1 MRVTRL
7 ALVVILL
14 CSSPAFA
21 QTPLARPKLVVG
33 LVVDQLRWD
42 YTYRF
47 YDRLPAKGGFR
58 RLLDRGFRC
67 ENTLIPYAP
76 TVTAC
81 GHSTAYTGSVP
92 AITGITGNAWW
103 DRKQARSVYCTEDKT
118 VQGVGST
125 GSAGQQSPR
134 NMFTTTICDELRLAT
149 NFRSKVVGVALKDR
163 GGILPAGHS
172 ANAAYWYDNGN
183 GRWIS
188 STYYMNELPG
198 WVNAFN
204 QQNLPDSFYRAGWST
219 LYPLSSY
226 VQSTPDTQA
235 YEAQP
240 FGKGFPFNLS
250 GFIGK
255 DYGKLATTPMGNTL
269 TAEFAKAAVRGE
281 QLGADAITDFLAVSF
296 SSTDYIGHSFG
307 PNSVEA
313 EDAFLRLDRDLGDFF
328 AFLDRQVGAGQYLV
342 FLTADHGV
350 AQIPEFM
357 TGHKLPAGRVMTG
370 ALEDELNKA
379 LKEKFGPAKLVLS
392 DYNYQLHLNHRVI
405 DSAGISLPALEA
417 FIIRFLERE
426 PGIDRA
432 FPLRELNTTP
442 LAGRIREMLNNGWH
456 PDRSGD
462 IQVIF
467 KPHYIDAYSKTGTT
481 HGLWNPY
488 DAHIPL
494 LWFGWGITPGS
505 SQREIS
511 MSDIAP
517 TLAALLNI
525 QSPSGNVGKV
535 ITELVK

>member
-1 MRVTRL
+1 MRVTCL
-7 ALVVILL
+7 ALVVLFW
-14 CSSPAFA
+14 CSSPAFS
-21 QTPLARPKLVVG
+21 QTPPARPKLVVG

-42 YTYRF
+42 YSYRF
-47 YDRLPAKGGFR
+47 YDRLPARGGFR
-58 RLLDRGFRC
+58 RLLDKGFRC

-103 DRKQARSVYCTEDKT
+103 DRKQGRSVYCTEDKT
-118 VQGVGST
+118 VKGVGST

-198 WVNAFN
+198 WVNVFN
-204 QQNLPDSFYRAGWST
+204 QQGLPDSFYRAGWST
-219 LYPLSSY
+219 LYPASSY
-226 VQSTPDTQA
+226 IQSTADNQT

-240 FGKGFPFNLS
+240 VGKGFPFDLS
-250 GFIGK
+250 EFIGK
-255 DYGKLATTPMGNTL
+255 DYSKLATTPMGNTL

-313 EDAFLRLDRDLGDFF
+313 EDAFLRLDRDLGEFF

-357 TGHKLPAGRVMTG
+357 TGHKLPAGRIMTG
-370 ALEDELNKA
+370 TLIDQLNKA
-379 LKEKFGPAKLVLS
+379 LQEKFGPAKLVLS
-392 DYNYQLHLNHRVI
+392 DYNYQLHLNHRAI
-405 DSAGISLPALEA
+405 DSAGISLAALED

-456 PDRSGD
+456 HDRSGD
-462 IQVIF
+462 IQLIF
-467 KPHYIDAYSKTGTT
+467 KPHYIDAYSNTGTT

-494 LWFGWGITPGS
+494 LWFGWGISPGS

-517 TLAALLNI
+517 TLAALLKI
-525 QSPSGNVGKV
+525 QSPSGTVGRV
-535 ITELVK
+535 ITEIVK